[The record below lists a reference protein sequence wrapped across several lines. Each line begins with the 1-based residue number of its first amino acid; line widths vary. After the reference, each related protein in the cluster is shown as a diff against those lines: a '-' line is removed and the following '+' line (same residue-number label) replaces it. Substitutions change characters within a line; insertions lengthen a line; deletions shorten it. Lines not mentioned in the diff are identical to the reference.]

1 VLEASGDGQ
10 RGFRF
15 LGGRACLDLTATA
28 GERWGPQTERLRT
41 PADLARWLVEAGLA
55 GALPEASRQNLAQAR
70 TLREA
75 VYQTVKRRI
84 AGQPPGP
91 GDLAIVN
98 DWAGQAPPRVWLEAD
113 AGRLRAR
120 RDAATA
126 AALLASVARDAVDLL
141 GGPLADRIRE
151 CSGQECALLFLDT
164 SRAGRR
170 RWCSMAACGA
180 RAKMAAYRARH
191 TGDAQ
196 PAAAGLPR
204 HPRRQDTVN
213 GRRAAAGPF

>member
-1 VLEASGDGQ
+1 VLHVSADGA

-28 GERWGPQTERLRT
+28 GERERRAERLRT
-41 PADLARWLVEAGLA
+41 PQDLASWLVEAGLA
-55 GALPEASRQNLAQAR
+55 DEPPAASRQDLAHAR

-75 VYQTVKRRI
+75 VHQTIKRRM

-91 GDLAIVN
+91 GDLAIIN
-98 DWAGQAPPRVWLEAD
+98 DWAGRPPPRSWLEAD
-113 AGRLRAR
+113 DSQLRAR
-120 RDAATA
+120 SDTTTA
-126 AALLASVARDAVDLL
+126 AAILASVARDAVDLL
-141 GGPLADRIRE
+141 GGPLPGRIRE
-151 CSGQECALLFLDT
+151 CAARDCALLFLDT

-191 TGDAQ
+191 
-196 PAAAGLPR
+196 PSAA
-204 HPRRQDTVN
+204 
-213 GRRAAAGPF
+213 RATSRFSPL